1 MRLVV
6 FDLWRAVFAQGD
18 LPVTETE
25 IRKEI
30 LDFLNSLPDCAVR
43 AQQKHSKYRSNRT
56 EKGWPDLSG
65 YYRDKGLF
73 IEVKKPGG
81 TLTMEQM
88 EFINRAKS
96 FGHIALFATSIAD
109 VRKGLGI

>member
-1 MRLVV
+1 MN
-6 FDLWRAVFAQGD
+6 
-18 LPVTETE
+18 ETE

-30 LDFLNSLPDCAVR
+30 LAFLNTLPDCAVR
-43 AQQKHSKYRSNRT
+43 AQQKHSKYRANQT
-56 EKGWPDLSG
+56 ERGWPDLSG

-88 EFINRAKS
+88 TFINRAKS
-96 FGHIALFATSIAD
+96 LGHLAFFATDLATVKKEI
-109 VRKGLGI
+109 GL